1 VGSSSFDSGDATDVV
16 EDGSDGPVLRLRVR
30 PRSSRR
36 GVLGTNAGTLAV
48 GVAAA
53 PEGGKA
59 TAEAMKVVASWLGVA
74 PSRLGL
80 ISGATSRSK
89 RVLVSG
95 ETAGSLRR
103 LVAERLAAGAGKRG
117 ERKLR
122 NPP

>member
-1 VGSSSFDSGDATDVV
+1 MGSFSFDKGDVGDVV
-16 EDGSDGPVLRLRVR
+16 EDGRDGPVLRLRVR

-36 GVLGTNAGTLAV
+36 GVLGVSAGMLSV

-59 TAEAMKVVASWLGVA
+59 TAEAMKAVASWLGLA
-74 PSRLGL
+74 PSRLRL

-95 ETAGSLRR
+95 ETPTGVRAM
-103 LVAERLAAGAGKRG
+103 VAERLAAGRG
-117 ERKLR
+117 SEGGVNPR
-122 NPP
+122 NRP

>member
-1 VGSSSFDSGDATDVV
+1 VGSASIDKEEVGDVV
-16 EDGSDGPVLRLRVR
+16 EDGRDGPVLRLRVR
-30 PRSSRR
+30 PRSTRR
-36 GVLGTNAGTLAV
+36 GVLGAREGMLSV

-59 TAEAMKVVASWLGVA
+59 TAEALMAVASWLGVA
-74 PSRLGL
+74 PSRVRL

-103 LVAERLAAGAGKRG
+103 LVAEGLGAGSGKRG
-117 ERKLR
+117 ERKRR

>member
-1 VGSSSFDSGDATDVV
+1 MGSASFDSADATGVV
-16 EDGSDGPVLRLRVR
+16 EDVGDGPVLRLRVL

-36 GVLGTNAGTLAV
+36 GVLGAGAGTLTV
-48 GVAAA
+48 GVAAP
-53 PEGGKA
+53 PEGGRA
-59 TAEAMKVVASWLGVA
+59 TAEAMKAVASWLGVT
-74 PSRLGL
+74 PSRLQL
-80 ISGATSRSK
+80 VSGATSRSK

-103 LVAERLAAGAGKRG
+103 LVADGLAAGSGKRG

>member
-1 VGSSSFDSGDATDVV
+1 VGSSSFDKGDVSDVV

-36 GVLGTNAGTLAV
+36 GVLGAGAGMLSV
-48 GVAAA
+48 GVAAP

-74 PSRLGL
+74 PSRLRL
-80 ISGATSRSK
+80 ISGARSRSK
-89 RVLVSG
+89 RILVSG
-95 ETAGSLRR
+95 ETAASVRR
-103 LVAERLAAGAGKRG
+103 LVAEGLGRETGKHGQR
-117 ERKLR
+117 EQR